1 MLSTVQPG
9 LVGEAHTLVD
19 DSNVASAYGS
29 GAVDVFA
36 TPAMIALMEGAAAS
50 CVAPFLPSGSVSVG
64 TRVDVRHLAAT
75 PVGVL
80 VTARAELIEVDGRRL
95 VFQVS
100 ASDSV
105 EVIGEGTHERM
116 IVDLNRL
123 LARASSKAQVD
134 RSSSKTSSSP
144 SMSTYRA
151 PVCSQPLDHQPA
163 QERLVG
169 VDPTRS

>member
-1 MLSTVQPG
+1 MLSTVQLG

-80 VTARAELIEVDGRRL
+80 VTARAELIEVDGRMYAFRDGAESVGEDSTCL
-95 VFQVS
+95 GFGQDRS
-100 ASDSV
+100 ATGPQDRS
-105 EVIGEGTHERM
+105 
-116 IVDLNRL
+116 
-123 LARASSKAQVD
+123 RASGRRGFHWIVAE
-134 RSSSKTSSSP
+134 T
-144 SMSTYRA
+144 
-151 PVCSQPLDHQPA
+151 
-163 QERLVG
+163 LV
-169 VDPTRS
+169 